1 MPLINFKTDFKTLR
15 YGNDK
20 PNGGSSTQPYIQSPI
35 PDTVPN
41 TSNAATSFFNSFY
54 ETNRTSLDFPIRG
67 GKLSEVAGNTY
78 TTTAGEIDR
87 LRIQNFLK
95 VNKL

>member
-54 ETNRTSLDFPIRG
+54 ETNRTSLDLNR
-67 GKLSEVAGNTY
+67 
-78 TTTAGEIDR
+78 
-87 LRIQNFLK
+87 
-95 VNKL
+95 